1 MLLAYL
7 SLIVATAAAAPN
19 VIFITADT
27 LRANQLGFYGH
38 EHPTSP
44 QLDQLAAQSLVFDD
58 VICEVPLTGPSFC
71 AMLSSRYP
79 RLTGATRNGLPLPD
93 DVPTVAQ
100 LYKNAGYH
108 TVAVQSNW
116 TLKEKLSGLERGFDI
131 YDDDFHKKRW
141 GIIKAERDGDEVTRL
156 ALELLEK
163 WDRSQPLFA
172 WFHYSDPH
180 APYKMH
186 RKFDV
191 AEDLKAVDGREAKVH
206 REYDSE
212 VAFMDDQIGQVLAA
226 LPEENTYVVFL
237 SDHGESLWEHDYLG
251 HGRRIYQHGLRI
263 ALTVKGPG
271 ITPGRSD
278 APARGVDIGPTLLG
292 LAELGAL
299 DGAVGLDLLHAEVP
313 QDRARVVETYGGA
326 VPQIPGVKAIMAD
339 KGPQLMGALSEG
351 WKLILDGDK
360 TELYHLPTDP
370 LELSDR
376 SLAEADQV
384 AAMIRLI
391 QTWDETTERLAEQ
404 DADLTDVDLE
414 ALESLGYLE

>member
-1 MLLAYL
+1 MLFACL
-7 SLIVATAAAAPN
+7 SLVLAAAAAAPN
-19 VIFITADT
+19 VVFITADT
-27 LRANQLGFYGH
+27 LRADQLGAYGH

-44 QLDQLAAQSLVFDD
+44 HLDALAAQSLAFDN

-79 RLTGATRNGLPLPD
+79 RLTGATRNGLPLPE

-100 LYKNAGYH
+100 AYKDAGYH

-116 TLKEKLSGLERGFDI
+116 TLKRKLSGLERGFDI

-141 GIIKAERDGDEVTRL
+141 GLIKAERDGDEVTRL
-156 ALELLEK
+156 ALELLEQ

-191 AEDLKAVDGREAKVH
+191 AKDLKSLDGREAKVH

-212 VAFMDDQIGQVLAA
+212 VAFMDAQIGQVLAA

-237 SDHGESLWEHDYLG
+237 ADHGESLWEHDYLG

-263 ALTVKGPG
+263 PLMIMGPG
-271 ITPGRSD
+271 IAPGRND
-278 APARGVDIGPTLLG
+278 VPARGVDVAPTLLG
-292 LAELGAL
+292 LAGLGPL
-299 DGAVGLDLLHAEVP
+299 DGATGFDLLNDDVP
-313 QDRARVVETYGGA
+313 QDRPRVVETYGGA
-326 VPQIPGVKAIMAD
+326 VPRIPGVKAIMAD
-339 KGPQLMGALSEG
+339 KGPQLMGALSNG

-370 LELSDR
+370 LELDDLS
-376 SLAEADQV
+376 ATEPDQV
-384 AAMIRLI
+384 AALTELI
-391 QTWDETTERLAEQ
+391 HVWDVTTERLAEQ
-404 DADLTDVDLE
+404 DANLTDADLD